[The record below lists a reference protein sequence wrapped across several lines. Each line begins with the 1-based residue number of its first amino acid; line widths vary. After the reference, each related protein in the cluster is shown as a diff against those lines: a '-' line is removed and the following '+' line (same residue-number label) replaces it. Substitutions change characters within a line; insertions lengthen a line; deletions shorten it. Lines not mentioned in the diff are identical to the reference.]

1 MEKKM
6 YKKMIYMIILFVGFI
21 SLTYGQDGD
30 SQGYRTNIHNPVA
43 VGVQGGFSKAADA
56 DNGKFLGG
64 GLVRAYLTNAVA
76 FEASILYRQ
85 EEYKDGAIKVSSWPV
100 QLSGLFYPV
109 EYLYGVVGVG
119 WYNAKIEYSGTL
131 NDIPDKTSQ
140 KFGWHFGAGLDIPLG
155 ERAFLFGD
163 FRYVF
168 LNYNF
173 EDVPGGGEINS
184 DYFQISAGLMFVV
197 N

>member
-6 YKKMIYMIILFVGFI
+6 YKKIVFMIIITFAFTVFTI
-21 SLTYGQDGD
+21 AQND
-30 SQGYRTNIHNPVA
+30 SRTNIHNPVA
-43 VGVQGGFSKAADA
+43 IGGQVGFQKAADA
-56 DNGKFLGG
+56 DNGNIMFG

-76 FEASILYRQ
+76 FEASINYRQ
-85 EEYKDGAIKVSSWPV
+85 QEYQNGSITVTDWPV
-100 QLSGLFYPV
+100 QLSGLFYPI
-109 EYLYGVVGVG
+109 EDLYGVVGVG
-119 WYNAKIEYSGTL
+119 WYNAKVEYSGSL

-140 KFGWHFGAGLDIPLG
+140 KFGWHFGAGIDIPLS
-155 ERAFLFGD
+155 EKAFLFGD

-173 EDVPGGGEINS
+173 EDVPGGGEIKSN
-184 DYFQISAGLMFVV
+184 YFQINAGLMFVI

>member
-1 MEKKM
+1 M
-6 YKKMIYMIILFVGFI
+6 YKKIFYMIII
-21 SLTYGQDGD
+21 SLGVMSFIYGQESEGKND
-30 SQGYRTNIHNPVA
+30 SQDYRTKIHNPVA
-43 VGVQGGFSKAADA
+43 VGVQAGFQKAADA
-56 DNGKFLGG
+56 DNGKFMGG

-76 FEASILYRQ
+76 FEASINYRK
-85 EEYKDGAIKVSSWPV
+85 EEYKDGAISVSSWPV

-119 WYNAKIEYSGTL
+119 WYNAKIEYSGAL

-140 KFGWHFGAGLDIPLG
+140 KFGWHFGAGLDIPMG

-168 LNYNF
+168 LNYDF
-173 EDVPGGGEINS
+173 QDVPGTEINN
-184 DYFQISAGLMFVV
+184 DYFQINAGIMFVV